1 MDNTTYSAMETLEHV
16 AALLGVNLDEVQPLP
31 ALSLPDLTLDEV
43 IDNGKV

>member
-1 MDNTTYSAMETLEHV
+1 MENTTYSTMETLEHV

-31 ALSLPDLTLDEV
+31 VLTIPDLTLDEV